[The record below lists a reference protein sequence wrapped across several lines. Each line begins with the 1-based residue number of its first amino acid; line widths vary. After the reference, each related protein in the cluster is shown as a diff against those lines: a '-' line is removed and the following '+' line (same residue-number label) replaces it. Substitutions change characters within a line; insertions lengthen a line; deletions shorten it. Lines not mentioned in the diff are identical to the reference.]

1 MHNMIAGQP
10 ALSTQTLDRCFGGS
24 LFRRALTIYEKALG
38 PDHPTV
44 GHRSATWPGGPGFKP
59 LVLISHVCFGFAAY
73 RAEQDPAECAGL
85 CLAPGI
91 EFALA

>member
-1 MHNMIAGQP
+1 MHNTIAGQP

-44 GHRSATWPGGPGFKP
+44 GQS
-59 LVLISHVCFGFAAY
+59 LSNL
-73 RAEQDPAECAGL
+73 AGRPWL
-85 CLAPGI
+85 
-91 EFALA
+91 

>member
-44 GHRSATWPGGPGFKP
+44 GQS
-59 LVLISHVCFGFAAY
+59 LSN
-73 RAEQDPAECAGL
+73 RAGRPWL
-85 CLAPGI
+85 
-91 EFALA
+91 

>member
-1 MHNMIAGQP
+1 MRRQMHNTIAGQP

-44 GHRSATWPGGPGFKP
+44 GQSLSNLAGRPGFEP
-59 LVLISHVCFGFAAY
+59 LVLIPHVCFGFTAY
-73 RAEQDPAECAGL
+73 RAE
-85 CLAPGI
+85 
-91 EFALA
+91 